1 MRAERLREA
10 GKLTLRRLAWAVPIV
25 VAVSIVVFLLGAA
38 SPFDPIYQYYGARI
52 FTASAADVAVTRQ
65 ALGLDDPVWQQ
76 YLGWLG
82 NAVTGDFGISRSHR
96 QPVVDVIAERLP
108 WTMLLASVGLLLAA
122 VLALVLG
129 VTAAWRQGGW
139 IDRFVTAL
147 ANTIEGVPPF
157 LIGLGAIGLF
167 ALTLQ
172 AFPAGGL
179 TAPGE
184 ALTAASVAEH
194 LALPAM
200 VLAISQL
207 PWLILTV
214 RQQLLVALAEDNIAA
229 ARARGLSERRVVLRH
244 ALPGALSPYV
254 TTLGVRLPELVTG
267 AVLVEEVFSWP
278 GVARALV
285 QAGLQVDYPLL
296 IALTMLAT
304 ATVLAGNLLADL
316 VSLFLDPRVAAD
328 G

>member
-1 MRAERLREA
+1 MIRLI
-10 GKLTLRRLAWAVPIV
+10 LRRLLWAVPIV
-25 VAVSIVVFLLGAA
+25 VAVSMVVFLLGAA

-52 FTASAADVAVTRQ
+52 FTASATDVAATRQ

-76 YLGWLG
+76 YLNWLG
-82 NAVTGDFGISRSHR
+82 NAVTGDFGTSRSHR

-108 WTMLLASVGLLLAA
+108 WTMLLAAAGLLAA
-122 VLALVLG
+122 ALVSLALG
-129 VTAAWRQGGW
+129 VAAAWRQGGW

-157 LIGLGAIGLF
+157 LLGLAAIGVF

-172 AFPAGGL
+172 VFPAGGL

-184 ALTAASVAEH
+184 ALTAGGVAAH

-316 VSLFLDPRVAAD
+316 ASMFLDPRVAAD